1 MMKVYDIE
9 TAYNYGQVHS
19 VVAESMAEAERLHK
33 TKYPYTTI
41 REIKLHSEYVIV
53 AELMEEA

>member
-1 MMKVYDIE
+1 MMKIYDID
-9 TAYNYGQVHS
+9 TTYNYGQVHS
-19 VVAESMAEAERLHK
+19 VVADSMAEAERLYK
-33 TKYPYTTI
+33 EKYPYTTI